1 MSFPADFLP
10 THERHTVTVVEPV
23 VIVERGE
30 EVEDWSDQILTELA
44 GCIAYPGSV
53 DADWERAQALGIDF
67 TVLVPSSY
75 VLPSGNFR
83 VRIEHESGD
92 FILKGDIKR
101 WVYGQRFDAFA
112 LELERR
118 RDGV

>member
-10 THERHTVTVVEPV
+10 THKRSEVTVVEPV
-23 VIVERGE
+23 VIVERGS
-30 EVEDWSDQILTELA
+30 EVEDWSDPVLTVRK
-44 GCIAYPGSV
+44 GCIAYPGAV

>member
-1 MSFPADFLP
+1 MSFPTDFLP
-10 THERHTVTVVEPV
+10 THSRHEVTVVEPV

-30 EVEDWSDQILTELA
+30 EVEDWSNPVTTVLA
-44 GCIAYPGSV
+44 GCIAYPGV
-53 DADWERAQALGIDF
+53 TDADWERAQALGIDF
-67 TVLVPSSY
+67 TVLAPSS
-75 VLPSGNFR
+75 VQLPAGNFR
-83 VRIEHESGD
+83 IRIEHESGD
-92 FILKGDIKR
+92 FALKGDVKR

>member
-23 VIVERGE
+23 VIVERGA
-30 EVEDWSDQILTELA
+30 EVEDWSEPVLTVRE
-44 GCIAYPGSV
+44 GCIAYPGAV

-75 VLPSGNFR
+75 ALPSGNFR
-83 VRIEHESGD
+83 LRIEHETGD

-101 WVYGQRFDAFA
+101 WVYGQRFDASA
-112 LELERR
+112 VELERR

>member
-1 MSFPADFLP
+1 MSFPSDFLP
-10 THERHTVTVVEPV
+10 THERHTVTVVEPA

-30 EVEDWSDQILTELA
+30 EVEHWSDPTLTELA
-44 GCIAYPGSV
+44 GCIAYPGAV
-53 DADWERAQALGIDF
+53 DADWQRAQALGIDF

>member
-10 THERHTVTVVEPV
+10 THSRHEVTVVEPV

-30 EVEDWSDQILTELA
+30 QVEDWSDPVLTVRE
-44 GCIAYPGSV
+44 GCIAYPGAV

-75 VLPSGNFR
+75 VLPSENFR
-83 VRIEHESGD
+83 VRIEHETGD